1 MLRRALKALFH
12 WTVALLILF
21 EEWGWEPLAN
31 ALARLGRLP
40 VFRWI
45 ERGIRALPPY
55 AALLVFFT
63 PSLLLI
69 PVKLFALWLIGKG
82 QAFLGVAVIIAAKI
96 AGTAVVARLFML
108 TKPALMQLEWF
119 ANLYLRWTTWKDAL
133 IARVRASPAWR
144 AIARAKQE
152 IRAVWARIKVAIGGS
167 RNDEF
172 KNRS

>member
-40 VFRWI
+40 VFRWV
-45 ERGIRALPPY
+45 EARVRSLPPY

-63 PSLLLI
+63 PSLGLI
-69 PVKLFALWLIGKG
+69 PVKLFALWLIGQG
-82 QAFLGVAVIIAAKI
+82 QPLLGVAVIIFAKI
-96 AGTAVVARLFML
+96 AGTAVVARLFVL
-108 TKPALMQLEWF
+108 TKPALMQLAWF
-119 ANLYLRWTTWKDAL
+119 ERLYVRWTAWKNAL

-144 AIARAKQE
+144 AIARAKAG
-152 IRAVWARIKVAIGGS
+152 IRAMWARIKSTLGS
-167 RNDEF
+167 ARDDEF
-172 KNRS
+172 KNRG